1 MALLVEEPY
10 GAFGKMNPTGHAAV
24 YFSNICAESPTRL
37 RACLPGESGAVISRY
52 WAISGYDWIA
62 IPLIPYLYAV
72 DEPEQVPASVD
83 ASTVARLQDEYRRA
97 HLRAI
102 VPDTPDGSAPKG
114 DWEQLVGE
122 AYIRRIYV
130 FQIETSAAKDFELM
144 EQLNSQPNQSHFN
157 LLFRN
162 CADFSRSLINFYFPG
177 ALRRNLIA
185 DLAISTPKQMGKR
198 LVSYS
203 KRHPELELSKFLIPQ
218 APGTVPRIEA
228 VHGVLE
234 SIVRSKKYAVPLLAL
249 HPFIGSSVAVAYV
262 AKGRFNPARE
272 ATVLDNPVNLEIAL
286 TAQPR
291 RKEQLNAESGGQ
303 DGLMLLQEGWATAY
317 LY

>member
-24 YFSNICAESPTRL
+24 YFSNLCAASPTRL
-37 RACLPGESGAVISRY
+37 RACLPGESGVVISRY
-52 WAISGYDWIA
+52 WDVGGYDWIA

-72 DEPEQVPASVD
+72 DEPEKVPASVD

-97 HLRAI
+97 HLLQI
-102 VPDTPDGSAPKG
+102 VPDSPDGLPPKE
-114 DWEQLVGE
+114 DWEQLVGK

-144 EQLNSQPNQSHFN
+144 EQLNSQANQSHFN

-177 ALRRNLIA
+177 ALRRNFIA
-185 DLAISTPKQMGKR
+185 DLGISTPKQMGKR

-203 KRHPELELSKFLIPQ
+203 KRHPELELTKFLIPQ
-218 APGTVPRIEA
+218 APGTVPRSEA
-228 VHGVLE
+228 VHGILE
-234 SIVRSKKYAVPLLAL
+234 SIVRSKKYAVPLLVL

-262 AKGRFNPARE
+262 ARGRFNPARD
-272 ATVLDNPVNLEIAL
+272 ATVLDNPVNLELAL

-291 RKEQLNAESGGQ
+291 RKEELNAEAGAQ
-303 DGLMLLQEGWATAY
+303 DGLMLLQDGWATAY